1 MCWANDTA
9 LKGIVQIYLI
19 EDLKIY
25 TFFNNSFFIN
35 NIKMLIANSA
45 GLQLQRNIGVG

>member
-1 MCWANDTA
+1 MSLH

-25 TFFNNSFFIN
+25 TFFNNSSYIT
-35 NIKMLIANSA
+35 KMLIANSA